1 MKHEDAE
8 AAAAKLNEEHPERD
22 HYQWFAKGEDGD
34 WSVARMRLP
43 HARSSRPPTATTQAK
58 QPGPPPD
65 EHPLDLPGG
74 MKNYGV

>member
-1 MKHEDAE
+1 VKREEAD

-22 HYQWFAKGEDGD
+22 HYQWFAKGDNGD

-43 HARSSRPPTATTQAK
+43 HARSSQPTATTQAK
-58 QPGPPPD
+58 PPAPPPD